1 MHEKGYHIDTLVCG
15 HEGVVRWDHN
25 QLYGRLVVTG
35 GDVMVITAKV
45 VFFMER
51 AQDWFKVSCNS
62 SQSFYVRLAADYK
75 VLENLYRYHLALYE
89 QSIQAGGSLVD
100 LSRDVDKAGGAI
112 LAPDK
117 SLTDR
122 LDRYKDFEV
131 QLTEN
136 ISEIFNYVHAET
148 NRWLSAEYS
157 RYSYVAYQK
166 LHDIL
171 PQSTLCS
178 ETQEDIVRAFAHL
191 LS

>member
-1 MHEKGYHIDTLVCG
+1 
-15 HEGVVRWDHN
+15 
-25 QLYGRLVVTG
+25 
-35 GDVMVITAKV
+35 MVITAKI

-51 AQDWFKVSCNS
+51 AQDWFKVSCDS

-89 QSIQAGGSLVD
+89 QPIQIGGSLVD

-117 SLTDR
+117 SLIDR
-122 LDRYKDFEV
+122 LDKCKDFEV
-131 QLTEN
+131 QLTNN

-148 NRWLSAEYS
+148 DRWLNAEYS
-157 RYSYVAYQK
+157 RYSYVAYQQ
-166 LHDIL
+166 LRDIL

>member
-1 MHEKGYHIDTLVCG
+1 
-15 HEGVVRWDHN
+15 
-25 QLYGRLVVTG
+25 
-35 GDVMVITAKV
+35 MVITAKV

-62 SQSFYVRLAADYK
+62 SQSFYVRLVADYR

-100 LSRDVDKAGGAI
+100 LSRDVDKAGGAM

-117 SLTDR
+117 SLIDR

-136 ISEIFNYVHAET
+136 ISEIFNYVHAEV

-157 RYSYVAYQK
+157 RYHMWRTRNCMIFYHNLPCAARLKKILCVL
-166 LHDIL
+166 LHIFY
-171 PQSTLCS
+171 
-178 ETQEDIVRAFAHL
+178 RRR
-191 LS
+191 

>member
-1 MHEKGYHIDTLVCG
+1 
-15 HEGVVRWDHN
+15 
-25 QLYGRLVVTG
+25 
-35 GDVMVITAKV
+35 MVITAKV

-100 LSRDVDKAGGAI
+100 LSRDVDKAGGVI
-112 LAPDK
+112 LAPAK
-117 SLTDR
+117 SLIDR

-136 ISEIFNYVHAET
+136 ISEIFNYVHAEA

-171 PQSTLCS
+171 PQSTCAARLKKILC
-178 ETQEDIVRAFAHL
+178 VL
-191 LS
+191 LHIFYRRR

>member
-1 MHEKGYHIDTLVCG
+1 M
-15 HEGVVRWDHN
+15 
-25 QLYGRLVVTG
+25 
-35 GDVMVITAKV
+35 
-45 VFFMER
+45 
-51 AQDWFKVSCNS
+51 
-62 SQSFYVRLAADYK
+62 
-75 VLENLYRYHLALYE
+75 
-89 QSIQAGGSLVD
+89 D

-117 SLTDR
+117 SLIDR

-157 RYSYVAYQK
+157 RYSHVAYQK

-171 PQSTLCS
+171 PQSTMSS